1 MSKQAWIVVAVVV
14 GSVALL
20 GCCGCGG
27 LLLWF
32 LGQEHLPSTD
42 PVAAPRQETKGDKT
56 PWELVPVGRGK
67 MAVPKGWRNLDNIKP
82 GMILY
87 RQGDGK
93 GVPLVDETKSPLQ
106 IGLVVEKFSGAIKS
120 VKDIMNGLVKE
131 AQTAP
136 QLELVGQ
143 PAVETMKLAD
153 GTDATFLTAEFIKE
167 GRRRSL
173 QMKLVTKDVDGNAWI
188 ASAHL
193 VGGKESKWPTANS
206 NLAKWLRAH
215 LTSLCW
221 DKSKVDVEALKA
233 AYAERDKQ

>member
-1 MSKQAWIVVAVVV
+1 MSKQAWIIVVV
-14 GSVALL
+14 VGGSVALL
-20 GCCGCGG
+20 GFCGCVG
-27 LLLWF
+27 LLLRF
-32 LGQEHLPSTD
+32 FGREEVFSTD
-42 PVAAPRQETKGDKT
+42 KLAVQPQEVEGEKT

-93 GVPLVDETKSPLQ
+93 GVPLLDETKSPLQ
-106 IGLVVEKFSGAIKS
+106 IGLVVEKSSDALKS
-120 VKDIMNGLVKE
+120 VKNIMNGLVEE
-131 AQTAP
+131 AQKAP

-143 PAVETMKLAD
+143 PAVETIKLAD
-153 GTDATFLTAEFIKE
+153 GTEAMFLTAEFIKE

-173 QMKLVTKDVDGNAWI
+173 QMKLVAKDPDGKTWI

-193 VGGKESKWPTANS
+193 VGGKESMWPTANS

-215 LTSLCW
+215 LTSLSW
-221 DKSKVDVEALKA
+221 DESKIDIGALKA
-233 AYAERDKQ
+233 AYTDRGKK